1 MCLLRVGQLFL
12 ANSGEIEINGIF
24 CVSTEIT
31 EITVSTF
38 RLGGDLGR

>member
-12 ANSGEIEINGIF
+12 ANSGEIEISGIF
-24 CVSTEIT
+24 CVST